1 MGGNFAGFKPF
12 GGDINY
18 EEDNEQTLLRK
29 EKLREMLEPPQ
40 PSDEVPPARLPTKEE
55 KELLRLSLT
64 LEVTSPSNGNSPR
77 SESESTS
84 KDNNNDDNNNNDDGR
99 KKNNSDKK
107 NNDIKNI
114 TTTTSN
120 TTTMTSAKSTK
131 INTNDKQI
139 TSKANIAT
147 NTTTTSTI
155 VTTEKA
161 ITPNLDLSSSS
172 SSPQQKT
179 VKLRPIVRTNSGR
192 IMFPKVASDGN
203 TNTKAS
209 FLGID
214 TQNVLINIPGIKGLW
229 SIPGERDIFGNLN
242 TCIHSNTPD
251 FVVPAPFTDASIKSL
266 LKDNMIDSEGT
277 TLLRRV
283 AKSID
288 RVHVYDR
295 SQPTLLVRSPY
306 LSTSVTLPSLDSIRK
321 TEICF
326 GQQKVGVN
334 Y

>member
-1 MGGNFAGFKPF
+1 MGGNFASFKPF
-12 GGDINY
+12 GADIFE

-64 LEVTSPSNGNSPR
+64 LEEVVSTNNSPR

-84 KDNNNDDNNNNDDGR
+84 KDNKDDDDDG
-99 KKNNSDKK
+99 KMKNSSSKIN
-107 NNDIKNI
+107 NI
-114 TTTTSN
+114 TTTN
-120 TTTMTSAKSTK
+120 TTTTTAVTTKSAKS
-131 INTNDKQI
+131 NTNDKKN
-139 TSKANIAT
+139 TSKANI
-147 NTTTTSTI
+147 NSTTSTAI
-155 VTTEKA
+155 TTEKD
-161 ITPNLDLSSSS
+161 ITPNLLSSS
-172 SSPQQKT
+172 PPPPQKT
-179 VKLRPIVRTNSGR
+179 VKLRPLIRTSSGK
-192 IMFPKVASDGN
+192 IMFPKVGADGTTDN
-203 TNTKAS
+203 IRAS

-229 SIPGERDIFGNLN
+229 SIPGERDIFGNLSQ
-242 TCIHSNTPD
+242 CIHSNTPD

-266 LKDNMIDSEGT
+266 LKDKMIDSEGT

-326 GQQKVGVN
+326 GQQKVSLIF
-334 Y
+334 

>member
-1 MGGNFAGFKPF
+1 MGGNFASFKPF
-12 GGDINY
+12 GADIFE

-64 LEVTSPSNGNSPR
+64 LEEVVSTNNSPR

-84 KDNNNDDNNNNDDGR
+84 KDNKDDDDDG
-99 KKNNSDKK
+99 KMKNSSSKIN
-107 NNDIKNI
+107 NI
-114 TTTTSN
+114 TTTN
-120 TTTMTSAKSTK
+120 TTTTTAVTTKSAKS
-131 INTNDKQI
+131 NTNDKKN
-139 TSKANIAT
+139 TSKANI
-147 NTTTTSTI
+147 NSTTSTAI
-155 VTTEKA
+155 TTEKD
-161 ITPNLDLSSSS
+161 ITPNLLSSSPPP
-172 SSPQQKT
+172 PQKS
-179 VKLRPIVRTNSGR
+179 VKLRPLIRTSSGK
-192 IMFPKVASDGN
+192 IMFPKVGADGTTDN
-203 TNTKAS
+203 IRAS

-214 TQNVLINIPGIKGLW
+214 TQNVLINIPGSKGLW
-229 SIPGERDIFGNLN
+229 SIPGERDIFGNLSQ
-242 TCIHSNTPD
+242 CIHSNTPD

-266 LKDNMIDSEGT
+266 LKDKMIDSEGT

-326 GQQKVGVN
+326 GQQKVSLIF
-334 Y
+334 

>member
-1 MGGNFAGFKPF
+1 MGGNFASFKPF
-12 GGDINY
+12 GADIFE

-64 LEVTSPSNGNSPR
+64 LEEVVSTNNSPR

-84 KDNNNDDNNNNDDGR
+84 KDNKDDDDDG
-99 KKNNSDKK
+99 KMKNSSSKIN
-107 NNDIKNI
+107 NI
-114 TTTTSN
+114 TT
-120 TTTMTSAKSTK
+120 
-131 INTNDKQI
+131 
-139 TSKANIAT
+139 T
-147 NTTTTSTI
+147 NTTTTTAVTTKSAKSNTNDKKIASKANINSTTSTTI
-155 VTTEKA
+155 TTEKD
-161 ITPNLDLSSSS
+161 ITPNLLSSS
-172 SSPQQKT
+172 PPPPQKT
-179 VKLRPIVRTNSGR
+179 VKLRPLIRTSSGK
-192 IMFPKVASDGN
+192 IMFPKVGADGTTDN
-203 TNTKAS
+203 IRAS

-229 SIPGERDIFGNLN
+229 SIPGERDIFGNLSQ
-242 TCIHSNTPD
+242 CIHSNTPD

-266 LKDNMIDSEGT
+266 LKDKMIDSEGT

-326 GQQKVGVN
+326 GQQKVSLIF
-334 Y
+334 

>member
-1 MGGNFAGFKPF
+1 MGANFASFKPF
-12 GGDINY
+12 GVDVNE

-40 PSDEVPPARLPTKEE
+40 PSDEVPPVRLPTKEE

-64 LEVTSPSNGNSPR
+64 LEVASTSNNNSPR

-84 KDNNNDDNNNNDDGR
+84 KDNTDDNNNNKKNDHNDDDDDGR
-99 KKNNSDKK
+99 KKNNSEKK
-107 NNDIKNI
+107 KIDLKNI
-114 TTTTSN
+114 TTTN
-120 TTTMTSAKSTK
+120 TTS
-131 INTNDKQI
+131 TNDKLI
-139 TSKANIAT
+139 TSKANITA
-147 NTTTTSTI
+147 TTTTATL
-155 VTTEKA
+155 TTEKV
-161 ITPNLDLSSSS
+161 ITPNLNLSSST
-172 SSPQQKT
+172 PQKPL
-179 VKLRPIVRTNSGR
+179 KLRPIVRTNSGR
-192 IMFPKVASDGN
+192 IMFPKIGTDGN
-203 TNTKAS
+203 AKAS

-214 TQNVLINIPGIKGLW
+214 TQNVLINIPGVRGLW
-229 SIPGERDIFGNLN
+229 SIPGERDIFGNLSQ
-242 TCIHSNTPD
+242 CIHSNTPD

-277 TLLRRV
+277 MLLRRV

-326 GQQKVGVN
+326 GQQKVSLID
-334 Y
+334 

>member
-1 MGGNFAGFKPF
+1 MGGNFASFKPF
-12 GGDINY
+12 GADIFE

-64 LEVTSPSNGNSPR
+64 LEEVVSTNNSPR

-84 KDNNNDDNNNNDDGR
+84 KDNKDDDDDG
-99 KKNNSDKK
+99 KMKNSSSKIN
-107 NNDIKNI
+107 NI
-114 TTTTSN
+114 TTTN
-120 TTTMTSAKSTK
+120 TTTTTAVTTKSAKS
-131 INTNDKQI
+131 NTNDKKN
-139 TSKANIAT
+139 TSKANI
-147 NTTTTSTI
+147 NSTTSTAI
-155 VTTEKA
+155 TTEKD
-161 ITPNLDLSSSS
+161 ITPNLSS
-172 SSPQQKT
+172 SSPPPPQKT
-179 VKLRPIVRTNSGR
+179 VKLRPLIRTSSGK
-192 IMFPKVASDGN
+192 IMFPKVGADGTTDN
-203 TNTKAS
+203 IRAS

-229 SIPGERDIFGNLN
+229 SIPGERDIFGNLSQ
-242 TCIHSNTPD
+242 CIHSNTPD

-266 LKDNMIDSEGT
+266 LKDKMIDSEGT

-326 GQQKVGVN
+326 GQQKVSLIF
-334 Y
+334 

>member
-12 GGDINY
+12 GADIY
-18 EEDNEQTLLRK
+18 EEEDNVQTLLRK

-64 LEVTSPSNGNSPR
+64 LEEVASTSNNNSPR

-84 KDNNNDDNNNNDDGR
+84 KDNKDDDDNGKKKNISDTKNITITNTTKTTVTKSAGSSNNND
-99 KKNNSDKK
+99 KKNATKA
-107 NNDIKNI
+107 NI
-114 TTTTSN
+114 TTTTS
-120 TTTMTSAKSTK
+120 
-131 INTNDKQI
+131 
-139 TSKANIAT
+139 
-147 NTTTTSTI
+147 TTTT
-155 VTTEKA
+155 TEKG
-161 ITPNLDLSSSS
+161 ITPNLSS
-172 SSPQQKT
+172 SSPPPQKT
-179 VKLRPIVRTNSGR
+179 LKLRPLVRTGSGK
-192 IMFPKVASDGN
+192 IMFPKVGADGTTDN
-203 TNTKAS
+203 IRAS

-214 TQNVLINIPGIKGLW
+214 TQNVLINIPGIRGLW
-229 SIPGERDIFGNLN
+229 SIPGERDIFGNLSQ
-242 TCIHSNTPD
+242 CIHSNTPD
-251 FVVPAPFTDASIKSL
+251 FVVPAAFTDASIKSL
-266 LKDNMIDSEGT
+266 LKDKMIDSEGT

-326 GQQKVGVN
+326 GQQKVSLIHFD
-334 Y
+334 

>member
-1 MGGNFAGFKPF
+1 MGGNFASFKPF
-12 GGDINY
+12 GADIF
-18 EEDNEQTLLRK
+18 EEKDNEQTLLRK

-64 LEVTSPSNGNSPR
+64 LEEVASTSNNNSPR

-84 KDNNNDDNNNNDDGR
+84 KDNKDDDDGR
-99 KKNNSDKK
+99 MKNSSGKI
-107 NNDIKNI
+107 NNMTTTN
-114 TTTTSN
+114 TTTT
-120 TTTMTSAKSTK
+120 TAVTAKNARS
-131 INTNDKQI
+131 NTNDKKI
-139 TSKANIAT
+139 TSKANI
-147 NTTTTSTI
+147 NSTTSTTI
-155 VTTEKA
+155 TTEKD
-161 ITPNLDLSSSS
+161 ITPNLLSSS
-172 SSPQQKT
+172 PPPPQKT
-179 VKLRPIVRTNSGR
+179 LKLRPLIRTSSGK
-192 IMFPKVASDGN
+192 IMFPKVGADGTTDN
-203 TNTKAS
+203 IRAS

-229 SIPGERDIFGNLN
+229 SIPGERDIFGNLSQ
-242 TCIHSNTPD
+242 CIHSNTPD

-266 LKDNMIDSEGT
+266 LKDKMIDSEGT

-326 GQQKVGVN
+326 GQQKVSLIF
-334 Y
+334 